1 MAATINRVRFVVD
14 ENLLRLGRS
23 ITALRRDVA
32 CFGQDP
38 VADLLS
44 AGMLDD
50 DWIPVIGRRG
60 WVVITNDKRLRTR
73 PAQAELAIQHSLKV
87 IHLFNSGH
95 LTAWDQA
102 VQLLSRWPA
111 IEQKTAVD
119 QPGPYWLSV
128 RKTGVRSLSFQPG
141 AVER

>member
-1 MAATINRVRFVVD
+1 MAATIDRVRFVVD
-14 ENLLRLGRS
+14 ENLLRLGRA

-38 VADLLS
+38 VADLLP

-50 DWIPVIGRRG
+50 AWIPVVGERG

-73 PAQAELAIQHSLKV
+73 PAQAELAIQHGLKV
-87 IHLFNSGH
+87 IHLYNSGH

-102 VQLLSRWPA
+102 VQLLARWQS
-111 IEQKTAVD
+111 IEEKTAVD
-119 QPGPYWLSV
+119 RSGPYWLSV
-128 RKTGVRSLSFQPG
+128 RKTRVRNLNFQPG